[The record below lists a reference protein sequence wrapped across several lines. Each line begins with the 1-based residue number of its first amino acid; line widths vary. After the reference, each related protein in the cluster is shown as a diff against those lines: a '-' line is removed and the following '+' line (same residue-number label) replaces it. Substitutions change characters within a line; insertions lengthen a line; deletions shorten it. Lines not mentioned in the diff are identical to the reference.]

1 MTADRNRVMRMA
13 AGAASVAL
21 AGIAFALAL
30 ITRADAD
37 LWGHLRFGLDLL
49 ETGRL
54 TAVDPYSFTQD
65 KPWTN
70 HEWLSEIQMAWAY
83 RAGGT
88 TGLLV
93 LKAGLVWG
101 AFALAWR
108 ALCGAALTARLAAM
122 VLLVM
127 GTIHMTSSV
136 RPQIW
141 TFVGVALLCAALPT
155 ARRGIRWWLPV
166 LFIIWVNSHGGWI
179 VGLGVLGV
187 WAAAEV
193 WQVPDQRKH
202 WAGLTAACV
211 AATLVNPYGLGL
223 WSFIATTVR
232 LTRTID
238 EWQSL
243 WTTPVL
249 NWVPWVVGIAGIVW
263 MWGRGTPNRLP
274 IGLTLAMLGYA
285 AARVLRIESLFVLAA
300 VMLLAPAV
308 VARWPRQRSPLPER
322 LIAGMA
328 LAVFVASIPAS
339 IWISRR
345 ALGCVPIIGTWIPD
359 VEAMTALRQAEP
371 GRIVTPF
378 NWGQYAL
385 WHLGPRLRVSMDG
398 RRETVYTDRRLLE
411 HDAILAGAPEGLA
424 TLEQWQ
430 AEYVWLPAW
439 SEKTAAWL
447 AGHGYRMDV
456 ETPRSR
462 VAVRADRP
470 KLPAVESRSGVRPC
484 FPG

>member
-1 MTADRNRVMRMA
+1 MNAQPPREL
-13 AGAASVAL
+13 AASRLGAL
-21 AGIAFALAL
+21 ALAVLAFALAL
-30 ITRADAD
+30 VTRADAD

-49 ETGRL
+49 DTRQL
-54 TAVDPYSFTQD
+54 TSVDPYSFTQD

-70 HEWLSEIQMAWAY
+70 HEWLSELQMAWAY
-83 RAGGT
+83 RTGGT
-88 TGLLV
+88 TGLLM
-93 LKAGLVWG
+93 LKGILVWG
-101 AFALAWR
+101 VFALAWR
-108 ALCGAALTARLAAM
+108 TLHGVTLTVRLTAM

-141 TFVGVALLCAALPT
+141 TFASLALLCAALPT
-155 ARRGIRWWLPV
+155 ARRGLRWWLPL
-166 LFIIWVNSHGGWI
+166 LFIVWVNSHGGWI

-187 WAAAEV
+187 WAAA
-193 WQVPDQRKH
+193 QVRQAPDQWRH
-202 WAGLTAACV
+202 WAGVTAACV

-249 NWVPWVVGIAGIVW
+249 NWVPWAVAIAGIVW

-300 VMLLAPAV
+300 VMLLAPALG
-308 VARWPRQRSPLPER
+308 ARWPRRRSTLPER
-322 LIAGMA
+322 LVAGVA

-339 IWISRR
+339 IWVGRR
-345 ALGCVPIIGTWIPD
+345 ALACVPVMGTWAPD
-359 VEAMTALRQAEP
+359 LDAMTALRHAEP
-371 GRIVTPF
+371 GRVVTPF
-378 NWGQYAL
+378 NWGQYAI

-398 RRETVYTDRRLLE
+398 RRETVYTDSRLLE
-411 HDAILAGAPEGLA
+411 HDAILAGAPAGLA
-424 TLEQWQ
+424 ALDQWQ
-430 AEYVWLPAW
+430 AEYVWLPAA
-439 SEKTAAWL
+439 SEETAAWL
-447 AGHGYRMDV
+447 AAHGYRIDV
-456 ETPRSR
+456 RTQRSL

-470 KLPAVESRSGVRPC
+470 RLPAVDPHPGVRLC